1 MNPSLIPKSIHKMY
15 LEGLNGLLVC
25 EAMERLSIYFKN
37 FITWK
42 EEYTGTYT
50 YKSKGCM
57 QTFGHS
63 WSKFPF
69 VITSKS
75 YKVMGN
81 IIIKFRFFQLFYIF
95 IFYIYK
101 IKSNKRGPVFSFFCN
116 KLSVLL
122 WAIMTDSSVIQYSPF
137 LQILAA
143 KQPHLC
149 CRNILFDKELVSRT
163 HQAWLNVL
171 CKQGLTYLWCGCK
184 IIPLKIILL
193 QV

>member
-50 YKSKGCM
+50 NKSKGCM

-116 KLSVLL
+116 KLSILL
-122 WAIMTDSSVIQYSPF
+122 WAIMTDSSE
-137 LQILAA
+137 
-143 KQPHLC
+143 
-149 CRNILFDKELVSRT
+149 LF
-163 HQAWLNVL
+163 N
-171 CKQGLTYLWCGCK
+171 
-184 IIPLKIILL
+184 IPLFCKFWL
-193 QV
+193 QNNPTYVAVISYLTKNSYQEPTRLDWMSFANKDWLICGVDARSFL